1 MADVEAPQV
10 PRESK
15 GFDNVTGGGKAGGG
29 GRLNPFFF
37 FSNAW
42 CTKVFF

>member
-10 PRESK
+10 PK
-15 GFDNVTGGGKAGGG
+15 GFGNVAGGGKAGGG

-37 FSNAW
+37 LKCLVYKSLFL
-42 CTKVFF
+42 